1 MNPVD
6 VILSDMAPNF
16 SGDLE
21 SDHLGIVEL
30 NERTIQICEKFLRN
44 GGTLVMK
51 SLQGSTESIQ
61 FEKFKVY
68 FKEF

>member
-6 VILSDMAPNF
+6 IVLSDMAPNF

-30 NERTIQICEKFLRN
+30 NEK
-44 GGTLVMK
+44 TL
-51 SLQGSTESIQ
+51 
-61 FEKFKVY
+61 
-68 FKEF
+68 